1 MQWIRDYEPNP
12 GRTKA
17 YRTALIITLAGN
29 ILLAVA
35 KGVAS
40 YFTGSVALYAD
51 TANSVSDVIYSLA
64 MVVGLMVAIQ
74 PPDISHPQGHSR
86 FEPLVGLLVAV
97 MMTLAG
103 YEALRSSIER
113 FLAGGEVVS
122 MNLPTVVLLCS
133 AAIKAGMFIILT
145 RIAKQ
150 VQSPSLRIT
159 AKDNLSDVLT
169 STAAFIGILGSN
181 WIGPLLD
188 PIAGVLVALWI
199 FRAAF
204 EAGKEN
210 LAYLTGAGADEELRE
225 KIIQT
230 ARDIPG
236 VENVHHM
243 MSDYV
248 GPKLIVDMHINL
260 PGDKTLDEVHEIN
273 DRVIEALEAMPE
285 IDRAYVHVEPDDD
298 SLEAPTAEDSKNS
311 DDTH

>member
-35 KGVAS
+35 KGLAS
-40 YFTGSVALYAD
+40 YFTGSIALYAD
-51 TANSVSDVIYSLA
+51 AANSISDVIYSLA
-64 MVVGLMVAIQ
+64 MVVGLWMAIQ

-113 FLAGGEVVS
+113 FLAGGEVVE
-122 MNLPTVVLLCS
+122 MGLPTIVLLSS
-133 AAIKAGMFIILT
+133 AALKAGMFFIIT
-145 RIAKQ
+145 RLAKQ
-150 VQSPSLRIT
+150 VQSPSLKIT

-169 STAAFIGILGSN
+169 SLAAFIGILGSN
-181 WIGPLLD
+181 WINPLLD

-204 EAGKEN
+204 DAGKEN
-210 LAYLTGAGADEELRE
+210 LAYLTGAGADEELRV
-225 KIIQT
+225 KIIDT
-230 ARDIPG
+230 AKNVPG
-236 VENVHHM
+236 VLRVHHM

-248 GPKLIVDMHINL
+248 GPKLVVDMHINL
-260 PGDKTLDEVHEIN
+260 PGDQPLDEVHEIT
-273 DRVIEALEAMPE
+273 DRVIEALEALPE
-285 IDRAYVHVEPDDD
+285 IDRAYVHVEPDEEPPAD
-298 SLEAPTAEDSKNS
+298 EE
-311 DDTH
+311 

>member
-29 ILLAVA
+29 VLLAVA
-35 KGVAS
+35 KGLAS

-64 MVVGLMVAIQ
+64 MVVGLWVALQ
-74 PPDISHPQGHSR
+74 PPDITHPQGHSR
-86 FEPLVGLLVAV
+86 FEPLVGLVVAV

-103 YEALRSSIER
+103 YEALRSSIAR
-113 FLAGGEVVS
+113 FLAGGEVIEID
-122 MNLPTVVLLCS
+122 LPMIILLAS
-133 AAIKAGMFIILT
+133 AAVKAAMFFIIT
-145 RIAKQ
+145 KISKE
-150 VQSPSLRIT
+150 VESPTLRAT
-159 AKDNLSDVLT
+159 AKDHLSDVLT
-169 STAAFIGILGSN
+169 SIAAFIGILGSN

-204 EAGKEN
+204 DAGKEN
-210 LAYLTGAGADEELRE
+210 LAYLTGAGADKELRE
-225 KIIQT
+225 KIIEK
-230 ARDIPG
+230 ARNVPG

-260 PGDKTLDEVHEIN
+260 PGDKTLDEVHDIN
-273 DRVIEALEAMPE
+273 DRVIEALESMPE
-285 IDRAYVHVEPDDD
+285 IDRAYVHVEPDNNPPEP
-298 SLEAPTAEDSKNS
+298 SP
-311 DDTH
+311 

>member
-35 KGVAS
+35 KGLAS

-51 TANSVSDVIYSLA
+51 AANSISDVIYSLA
-64 MVVGLMVAIQ
+64 MVVGLWMAMQ

-86 FEPLVGLLVAV
+86 FEPLVGLVVAV
-97 MMTLAG
+97 MMAIAG

-113 FLAGGEVVS
+113 FLAGGEVVAID
-122 MNLPTVVLLCS
+122 LPMIVLLAS
-133 AAIKAGMFIILT
+133 AALKAVMFFIIT
-145 RIAKQ
+145 RLSRE
-150 VQSPSLRIT
+150 VESPSLRAT
-159 AKDNLSDVLT
+159 AKDHLSDVLT
-169 STAAFIGILGSN
+169 SIAAFIGILGTH

-188 PIAGVLVALWI
+188 PIAGFLVAIWI

-204 EAGKEN
+204 DAGKEN
-210 LAYLTGAGADEELRE
+210 LAYLTGAGADEELRH
-225 KIIQT
+225 KIIEV
-230 ARDIPG
+230 AKNVPG

-248 GPKLIVDMHINL
+248 GPKLVVDMHINL

-273 DRVIEALEAMPE
+273 DRVIEALESMPE
-285 IDRAYVHVEPDDD
+285 VDRAYIHVEPEDD
-298 SLEAPTAEDSKNS
+298 PTFGSVSKS
-311 DDTH
+311 SE

>member
-35 KGVAS
+35 KGLAS
-40 YFTGSVALYAD
+40 YFTGSIALYAD
-51 TANSVSDVIYSLA
+51 AANSISDVIYSLA
-64 MVVGLMVAIQ
+64 MVVGLWMAIQ

-113 FLAGGEVVS
+113 FLAGGEVVE
-122 MNLPTVVLLCS
+122 MGLPTIVLLSS
-133 AAIKAGMFIILT
+133 AALKAVMFFIIT
-145 RIAKQ
+145 RLAKE
-150 VQSPSLRIT
+150 VESPTLRAT
-159 AKDNLSDVLT
+159 AKDHLSDVLT
-169 STAAFIGILGSN
+169 SIAAFIGILGTHF
-181 WIGPLLD
+181 IGPLLD

-204 EAGKEN
+204 DAGKEN

-225 KIIQT
+225 KIIDT
-230 ARDIPG
+230 AKNVPG
-236 VENVHHM
+236 VLRVHHM

-248 GPKLIVDMHINL
+248 GPKLVVDMHINL
-260 PGDKTLDEVHEIN
+260 PGDQPLDEVHEIT
-273 DRVIEALEAMPE
+273 DRVIEALEALPE
-285 IDRAYVHVEPDDD
+285 IDRAYVHVEPDEEPPAD
-298 SLEAPTAEDSKNS
+298 EE
-311 DDTH
+311 